1 MVASTADPALDGV
14 AGRAIRD
21 VFPLYLPTVPF
32 ALVLGVAMTESAM
45 PTNIAWSTNIVF
57 AGAAQLAMVTLAGT
71 RHLADARDDGCGDQP
86 ASRDVQRGDGASLPR
101 PADDGSAG
109 SVRSC

>member
-14 AGRAIRD
+14 ARRAIRD

-71 RHLADARDDGCGDQP
+71 ATWLTLVIDGG
-86 ASRDVQRGDGASLPR
+86 R
-101 PADDGSAG
+101 
-109 SVRSC
+109 